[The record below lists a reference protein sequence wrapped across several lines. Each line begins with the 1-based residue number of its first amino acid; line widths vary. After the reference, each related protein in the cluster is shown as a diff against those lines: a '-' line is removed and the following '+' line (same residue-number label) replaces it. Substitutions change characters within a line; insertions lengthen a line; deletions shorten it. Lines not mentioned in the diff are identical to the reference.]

1 MRNNKGITLVALVI
15 TIIVL
20 LILAGVSIA
29 ALGGQNGILTNAS
42 KARQEDAIG
51 AQRDVVAM
59 AINEATNAYY
69 SVTYAGADEEDYP
82 FANNALKP
90 ASPAKNT
97 KVVGGDA
104 QATAIN
110 FIKDATYVSNNEATT
125 KGEGAKVQVTG
136 SGASTKVQIITTDD
150 APVFIEATL
159 DDNGALGTWS
169 SSDEYTAP
177 GEP

>member
-69 SVTYAGADEEDYP
+69 AVTYAGADESNYQYTSG
-82 FANNALKP
+82 AGTG
-90 ASPAKNT
+90 T
-97 KVVGGDA
+97 KVGTDA
-104 QATAIN
+104 QTTAIN
-110 FIKDATYVSNNEATT
+110 FIKDATKVSSDEATS
-125 KGEGAKVQVTG
+125 KGEGAKVVITG
-136 SGASTKVQIITTDD
+136 SKVQIITTDD
-150 APVFIEATL
+150 DPVFIEATL
-159 DDNGALGTWS
+159 DANGALGTWS
-169 SSDEYTAP
+169 ATDEYTPPA
-177 GEP
+177 GG

>member
-69 SVTYAGADEEDYP
+69 AVTYAGADESNYQYTSG
-82 FANNALKP
+82 AGTG
-90 ASPAKNT
+90 T
-97 KVVGGDA
+97 KVGTDA
-104 QATAIN
+104 QTTAIN
-110 FIKDATYVSNNEATT
+110 FIKDATKVSSDEATS
-125 KGEGAKVQVTG
+125 KGEGAKVVITG
-136 SGASTKVQIITTDD
+136 SKVQIITTDD
-150 APVFIEATL
+150 DPVFIEATL
-159 DDNGALGTWS
+159 TNGGLSTWS
-169 SSDEYTAP
+169 ATAEYT
-177 GEP
+177 E

>member
-69 SVTYAGADEEDYP
+69 SVTYAGADEGDYK
-82 FANNALKP
+82 FTTGAG
-90 ASPAKNT
+90 ST
-97 KVVGGDA
+97 SDSKVEGGDA

-110 FIKDATYVSNNEATT
+110 FIKDATFVSNTEARN
-125 KGEGAKVQVTG
+125 KGEGAEVKVTG

-150 APVFIEATL
+150 DPVFIEATL
-159 DDNGALGTWS
+159 DANGALGTWS
-169 SSDEYTAP
+169 ATDEYTPPA
-177 GEP
+177 GG

>member
-1 MRNNKGITLVALVI
+1 MRSNKGITLVALVI

-69 SVTYAGADEEDYP
+69 AVTYAGADESNYQYTSG
-82 FANNALKP
+82 AGTG
-90 ASPAKNT
+90 T
-97 KVVGGDA
+97 KVGTDA
-104 QATAIN
+104 QTTAIN
-110 FIKDATYVSNNEATT
+110 FIKDATKVSSDEATS
-125 KGEGAKVQVTG
+125 KGEGAKVVITG
-136 SGASTKVQIITTDD
+136 SKVQIITTDD
-150 APVFIEATL
+150 DPVFIEATL
-159 DDNGALGTWS
+159 TNGGLSTWS
-169 SSDEYTAP
+169 ATAEYT
-177 GEP
+177 E